1 MGLFN
6 KSQIDKINNVAKKSK
21 IVNHPVSN
29 TKISS
34 VNDELIRSSKAVEE
48 YFKDSP
54 AILITSKPQLHE
66 YVTAAISAGIVGI
79 DTETTGLDRNK
90 DYIVGA
96 SLYYPGGVECY
107 IALKH
112 RVPVFETYYKNQ
124 ISYEDLADELQRL
137 VDSKTKLVFA
147 NANYDL
153 YMIWKDL
160 RVDLDPAF
168 YYDVI
173 LAWRCLKEDELHNDL
188 KHLYAK
194 YVLKGKGDPK
204 RFSDFFSPKLFP
216 YSKPDVAKLYAAND
230 AKITYD
236 LYVWQFQYSNPN
248 SEKCKQHHLEN
259 ISTLIWDIEFPLVHI
274 CQTIERN
281 GMYVDQDMGKV
292 LQTKYHKL
300 YDDELSKLKGMV
312 DEVIEKNP
320 QPMTSKKPPF
330 TSGDDFNPKS
340 TMHVQYLLYTLM
352 GVPKVNGKMATGKE
366 ILNELDMPIATQIAR
381 VRSLSTNINTFVDKL
396 PNSVSR
402 DGKIHADFKQI
413 GAACIVGDSII
424 PTSFGYTTMRDLC
437 SATDY
442 CCGQIID
449 DDELPSVYNCYQCK
463 EKPDGVVK
471 YEHVPIIK
479 LTLDCGLTV
488 SGTYNHP
495 VMVSKYNKSN
505 WLTLTNNYCAK
516 LHTIWDDRYFKPLE
530 NIEIGDFLQ
539 IPVNYTISGSYQQ
552 TGLNVINNTKVGYN
566 RANVKIPQIIDEDFA
581 EFLGMYHADGS
592 SFLREGTYTIALS
605 NDDPDVYEHFDEL
618 SMKLFNMKTCRY
630 DKQKENNEVE
640 TYINSIQ
647 LRDLDKLLITGK
659 RNKRIPKAIWNSP
672 QSVINAYI
680 RGMTL
685 DSTVYYDGQTHRAM
699 LQLSIINEED
709 IRLVQQHLLSQ
720 GILSYIGYNVKG
732 EKHRFLNLTFNAD
745 NYLLFRDNIG
755 FIESKKYIDSDNC
768 KKYKYDH
775 RRIGNYMWLSVK
787 NIEYGYDDVYD
798 ICVPSTHSFI
808 ANGVINHNTGRLSSS
823 NPNLMNI
830 PSRLSDIRH
839 LFRADPKHID
849 KLVGKES
856 GNSISFTVHN
866 FAKLIDANGELKFV
880 KDYAV
885 GDSVI
890 VNHDG
895 ISQSMTIK
903 SIDSATDNQSILSF
917 ETN

>member
-21 IVNHPVSN
+21 IVNQSVSN

-124 ISYEDLADELQRL
+124 ISYEDLADELQRF
-137 VDSKTKLVFA
+137 VDTKTKLVFA

-153 YMIWKDL
+153 YMLWKDL

-188 KHLYAK
+188 KHLYVK
-194 YVLKGKGDPK
+194 YVLKGEGDPK

-292 LQTKYHKL
+292 LQTKYHEI
-300 YDDELSKLKGMV
+300 YDEELNKLKGMV

-330 TSGDDFNPKS
+330 TSGNDFNPKS

-396 PNSVSR
+396 PNSVAK

-413 GAACIVGDSII
+413 GAA
-424 PTSFGYTTMRDLC
+424 
-437 SATDY
+437 
-442 CCGQIID
+442 
-449 DDELPSVYNCYQCK
+449 
-463 EKPDGVVK
+463 
-471 YEHVPIIK
+471 
-479 LTLDCGLTV
+479 
-488 SGTYNHP
+488 
-495 VMVSKYNKSN
+495 
-505 WLTLTNNYCAK
+505 
-516 LHTIWDDRYFKPLE
+516 
-530 NIEIGDFLQ
+530 
-539 IPVNYTISGSYQQ
+539 
-552 TGLNVINNTKVGYN
+552 
-566 RANVKIPQIIDEDFA
+566 
-581 EFLGMYHADGS
+581 
-592 SFLREGTYTIALS
+592 
-605 NDDPDVYEHFDEL
+605 
-618 SMKLFNMKTCRY
+618 
-630 DKQKENNEVE
+630 
-640 TYINSIQ
+640 
-647 LRDLDKLLITGK
+647 
-659 RNKRIPKAIWNSP
+659 
-672 QSVINAYI
+672 
-680 RGMTL
+680 
-685 DSTVYYDGQTHRAM
+685 
-699 LQLSIINEED
+699 
-709 IRLVQQHLLSQ
+709 
-720 GILSYIGYNVKG
+720 
-732 EKHRFLNLTFNAD
+732 
-745 NYLLFRDNIG
+745 
-755 FIESKKYIDSDNC
+755 
-768 KKYKYDH
+768 
-775 RRIGNYMWLSVK
+775 
-787 NIEYGYDDVYD
+787 
-798 ICVPSTHSFI
+798 
-808 ANGVINHNTGRLSSS
+808 TGRLSSS

-849 KLVGKES
+849 KIIGNEI
-856 GNSISFTVHN
+856 NSIVKFTVHN
-866 FAKLIDANGELKFV
+866 FAKLVTSDGELKFV
-880 KDYAV
+880 KDLRV

-890 VNHDG
+890 VNNDG
-895 ISQSMTIK
+895 TDQAMKIE
-903 SIDSATDNQSILSF
+903 SIDESIDNQSILSF
-917 ETN
+917 EMI